1 MKGFKKILI
10 IFIIFFGWSL
20 NGNSA
25 AEHDVPQTNKES
37 KKSSFDIFI
46 RQNDPLIAEIKSILE
61 THYIE
66 PERIKDINWNRINSK
81 KEWIKEIFSNLDPH
95 SRYLDKEEFN
105 SFTQT
110 TNGHYEGIGIR
121 FKFQKKSSEQDKQDN
136 NLETSPDDCTGF
148 LAIITE
154 IFPNKTAEKAGLLPE
169 DVIIKINNQDISG
182 WCLIHITKELK
193 GNTGSIVEI
202 TVLRKNQELTFKLT
216 RETIKINPVASD
228 IFQEKLLKFK
238 IGYLKIESFSS
249 KGVYHILSEKTLELI
264 EKGVENL
271 ILDLRGNHGGLL
283 SEAIDVT
290 DLFLEETFLTKKKI
304 ISVIKGKDGEKKY
317 SPFFTFKKD
326 GYISSLFVLV
336 DAKSASAA
344 EIVASALQDHGTAI
358 IVGVPT
364 FGKASVQMAFP
375 LLDGGAALIT
385 IGRYFRPN
393 GQTLQWHGVTPDIII
408 PKETPKEEKPEKR
421 EKNME
426 NALKPIGDE
435 PPAIF
440 SKIEKKY
447 KDDFQL
453 MRTLEII
460 RSFEIIKNKN

>member
-1 MKGFKKILI
+1 
-10 IFIIFFGWSL
+10 
-20 NGNSA
+20 
-25 AEHDVPQTNKES
+25 
-37 KKSSFDIFI
+37 
-46 RQNDPLIAEIKSILE
+46 
-61 THYIE
+61 
-66 PERIKDINWNRINSK
+66 
-81 KEWIKEIFSNLDPH
+81 EWIKEIFSNLDPH

-105 SFTQT
+105 SFTET

-121 FKFQKKSSEQDKQDN
+121 LKFQKKSPEQDKQDN
-136 NLETSPDDCTGF
+136 NLETSPDDCAGF

-154 IFPNKTAEKAGLLPE
+154 VFPNQTAEKTGLLPE
-169 DVIIKINNQDISG
+169 DIIIKINNQDISD
-182 WCLIHITKELK
+182 WCFVHITKELK

-249 KGVYHILSEKTLELI
+249 KGVYHILLGKALELI
-264 EKGVENL
+264 EKGAENL

-304 ISVIKGKDGEKKY
+304 ISVIKGKDGAKY
-317 SPFFTFKKD
+317 APFFTFKKD
-326 GYISSLFVLV
+326 GYISSLFIIV

-393 GQTLQWHGVTPDIII
+393 GQTLQWRGVTPDIII
-408 PKETPKEEKPEKR
+408 PKETPREEKPEKR
-421 EKNME
+421 EQDTK

-440 SKIEKKY
+440 STIEKKY

-460 RSFEIIKNKN
+460 RSFEIIKIKNKK